1 MCRESAAASAVTV
14 WNLLFLFEQCRVLG
28 RNSTTMKN
36 NQALCQTT
44 TTSWRRT
51 LVTVM
56 VCSVLAGCS
65 SLSGPDRIEI
75 PANTS
80 DFRSRLY
87 TGAAVG
93 NSHLSPDTQGTVFTV
108 ESSDD
113 MGTQLRLGYD
123 VHNMLAVE
131 LDTSVLGTAQLR
143 EAGTDVKYSAASV
156 SALVYGLSGVQLR
169 SRREGL
175 SAYGRVGVA
184 ALKKSSAVLPLEDS
198 GTVPILGIGAEYGF
212 SNGLG
217 VRAELTR
224 FDSDA
229 AYAGFGAI
237 YRFGL
242 SPAGIG
248 TMIAEAAEP
257 ALASRDT
264 RVAEDGRTLTQAS
277 RSNRY
282 GNTQQVS
289 DQRDGRVGTGGSTAP
304 SGPRASEYYSGSNP
318 HASDNTRTVADRWRP
333 AMRVNDRD
341 GDGVL
346 DNIDSCPE
354 SGARITVDQYG
365 CGLFDAVLEDVTF
378 KSGSRW
384 LSPRARGQLD
394 LLAETLLTFPESR
407 VQVRAHTDSA
417 GPADINL
424 SLSSRRAEVVVKY
437 LQSRGVHELQLQAV
451 GIGEA
456 QPLDANNDEAGR
468 RRNRRIDIVT
478 LPDQDAGQLLV
489 ASGVDSPKVI
499 TISDPGKRQPGRDD
513 YSIAESEWNTAIP
526 SPKRAKPTTTAPL
539 EPGLLAAKPVKSD
552 ENRAAAANTAEKTT
566 KTNKQSAPKK
576 AAIMLI
582 PESGYV
588 PGLAISGIVEG
599 LSFSRGSAELS
610 TKAKQALIP
619 LLEALRGNGEFGIAV
634 MAHTDDKGD
643 SDANK
648 ELSMKRAAAVVK
660 YFANSGIDAQRMIA
674 EGYGELLPLV
684 QNLTEEDRAR
694 NRRVEIRILA
704 DGGR

>member
-1 MCRESAAASAVTV
+1 
-14 WNLLFLFEQCRVLG
+14 
-28 RNSTTMKN
+28 MKN
-36 NQALCQTT
+36 HQALCQSTT
-44 TTSWRRT
+44 TIWRRS
-51 LVTVM
+51 LVTVI

-65 SLSGPDRIEI
+65 SLNGPDRIEI
-75 PANTS
+75 PSNTS
-80 DFRSRLY
+80 DFRNRLY
-87 TGAAVG
+87 TGASVG
-93 NSHLSPDTQGTVFTV
+93 NSHLSPDTRGTVFNV
-108 ESSDD
+108 ESSEDV
-113 MGTQLRLGYD
+113 GTQLRLGYD

-131 LDTSVLGTAQLR
+131 LDTSVLGASQLR

-156 SALVYGLSGVQLR
+156 SALVYGMSGVQMR

-175 SAYGRVGVA
+175 SAYGRVGLA

-198 GTVPILGIGAEYGF
+198 STVPIVGIGAEYGF
-212 SNGLG
+212 ANRLG

-224 FDSDA
+224 FDSDV

-248 TMIAEAAEP
+248 SMIAEAAEP
-257 ALASRDT
+257 ALASQDT
-264 RVAEDGRTLTQAS
+264 QVAEDGRTLTHANS
-277 RSNRY
+277 SNQY
-282 GNTQQVS
+282 GNTTRAS
-289 DQRDGRVGTGGSTAP
+289 DNRDDQLDTVFSTAP
-304 SGPRASEYYSGSNP
+304 SGHRASEYYTGSNP
-318 HASDNTRTVADRWRP
+318 HTSDYTLTVADRWRP
-333 AMRVNDRD
+333 AMGTGDRD

-346 DNIDSCPE
+346 DNVDSCPD
-354 SGARITVDQYG
+354 SGAHITVDQYG

-407 VQVRAHTDSA
+407 VQVRAHTDSTGA
-417 GPADINL
+417 ADMNL

-456 QPLDANNDEAGR
+456 QPLEANNDEVGR

-489 ASGVDSPKVI
+489 ASGIDSSKVI
-499 TISDPGKRQPGRDD
+499 TISNPGKKQPGRDD

-526 SPKRAKPTTTAPL
+526 SPKLTTTAPL
-539 EPGLLAAKPVKSD
+539 EPGLLAANPVKSN
-552 ENRAAAANTAEKTT
+552 ENGGAASNLSERTA
-566 KTNKQSAPKK
+566 KTNRQTAPKE
-576 AAIMLI
+576 AVIMLI

-588 PGLAISGIVEG
+588 PGMAIAGVIEG
-599 LSFSRGSAELS
+599 LSFSQGSAEVS
-610 TKAKQALIP
+610 AEARQALMP
-619 LLEALRGNGEFGIAV
+619 LLEALRSNEEFHIAV
-634 MAHTDDKGD
+634 MAHTDDRGD
-643 SDANK
+643 SNANK
-648 ELSMKRAAAVVK
+648 DLSLERAAAIVK
-660 YFANSGIDAQRMIA
+660 YLANSGIDAQRMIA

-684 QNLTEEDRAR
+684 QNVTEEDRAR
-694 NRRVEIRILA
+694 NRRVEIRVLA
-704 DGGR
+704 DGAQ